1 MKQTFHWLAVLGRL
15 GNLYADHKMK
25 PLGINSSHPPIL
37 VHICRQPGITQDK
50 LKTMIYIHPSN
61 ITRALDNLEKE
72 GYIRKEALEA
82 DRRTS
87 RIYPTKKAEEAY
99 KSIRKIEGD
108 WEKLVTEDMSEEEK
122 EIFAALL
129 KKAGVAAA
137 KYFYGF

>member
-1 MKQTFHWLAVLGRL
+1 MDCCSLSIFCLAHTLTFRKVKKMKQTFHWLAVLGRL

-82 DRRTS
+82 DRLS
-87 RIYPTKKAEEAY
+87 LIH
-99 KSIRKIEGD
+99 I
-108 WEKLVTEDMSEEEK
+108 
-122 EIFAALL
+122 
-129 KKAGVAAA
+129 
-137 KYFYGF
+137 